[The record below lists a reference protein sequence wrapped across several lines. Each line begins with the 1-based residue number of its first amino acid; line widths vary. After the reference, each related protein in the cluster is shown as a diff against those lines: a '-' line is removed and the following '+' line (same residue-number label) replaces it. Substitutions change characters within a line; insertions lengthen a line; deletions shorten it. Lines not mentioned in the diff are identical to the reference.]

1 MNIYVYEDQAAL
13 NLEPLSLTRP
23 VFDIRIGSETFLDRI
38 QFLYPNATISVFV
51 RESIADFTKQKY
63 RNLEVNPKEIND
75 GLWLLGNVIWRKN
88 TLSMLNNDSCAFYY
102 KNQCIW
108 ANLNS
113 NQGKEWLDA
122 GGPT

>member
-63 RNLEVNPKEIND
+63 PNLEVNPKEIND
-75 GLWLLGNVIWRKN
+75 GLWLLGNVIWGKN
-88 TLSMLNNDSCAFYY
+88 TSVSYTHLTL
-102 KNQCIW
+102 
-108 ANLNS
+108 
-113 NQGKEWLDA
+113 
-122 GGPT
+122 PTILLV